1 MWDRIVSRSTASNL
15 FIMAYSQGG
24 TQTKNLIQSRETE
37 VLRRLRALALTES
50 THSLQGELN
59 FGLGNTDS
67 KPIRDFLEQH
77 AINWIASPVPPLQRV
92 MVGDV
97 MHDHDEDMEESLGC
111 LCISTGLSDSSNHA
125 ATNLAALESIFSFF
139 QMSRYLRGEQ
149 NPVTSVLFWEYQLK
163 TEGVSSSPARGSEDG
178 VSSAK
183 ELPVTDVNPASIWIP
198 DSEVSECQTCLK
210 PFSFLVRKH
219 HCRLCGR
226 VICGECSR
234 FRMVLERTGQAERV
248 CRSG

>member
-97 MHDHDEDMEESLGC
+97 MH
-111 LCISTGLSDSSNHA
+111 
-125 ATNLAALESIFSFF
+125 
-139 QMSRYLRGEQ
+139 
-149 NPVTSVLFWEYQLK
+149 
-163 TEGVSSSPARGSEDG
+163 
-178 VSSAK
+178 
-183 ELPVTDVNPASIWIP
+183 
-198 DSEVSECQTCLK
+198 
-210 PFSFLVRKH
+210 
-219 HCRLCGR
+219 
-226 VICGECSR
+226 
-234 FRMVLERTGQAERV
+234 
-248 CRSG
+248 